1 MASGK
6 KRGNIPLTE
15 ALRERISDFLDIPAE
30 NTVKTSKIV
39 IVGDSEAVV
48 GGCGSVLEYESER
61 IVLKT
66 SLGKA
71 EINGND
77 LTILS
82 LLGDQITVRGRIHS
96 VTLHSGN
103 KENRGMTE

>member
-6 KRGNIPLTE
+6 KSGKIPLTE
-15 ALRERISDFLDIPAE
+15 VLRERISDFLDIPAE
-30 NTVKTSKIV
+30 STVKTSKIV
-39 IVGDSEAVV
+39 IVGDGEAVV
-48 GGCGSVLEYESER
+48 GGCGNVLEYESER

-96 VTLHSGN
+96 VKLDPAN
-103 KENRGMTE
+103 KENRGITE